1 VIPAVLKLL
10 TPSVVKAIMS
20 YVFDKNELDDAV
32 EKLEERVDALEKDS
46 HPPRD
51 FVLCKT
57 CQNKIKE
64 QKK

>member
-1 VIPAVLKLL
+1 
-10 TPSVVKAIMS
+10 MS